1 MKKQIKLFAGCIV
14 LIIVAYA
21 YAHIAKT
28 VSIYDK
34 GIDPSQYGSTGIII
48 DQAVSQSFVV
58 EENAIDSVR
67 IKTSVV
73 GNVNDISLSYE
84 IKNSETG
91 EICAQGEAE
100 AEKVKNGKFFE
111 LKFPKVENV
120 KGKKME
126 ITIRAEGANAENG
139 VSFAFERKVE
149 NNTEYKV
156 NGQEQEATLILKTVN
171 HRFDFETFSVFI
183 GFAVYI
189 YVFMR
194 FLYKLFQ

>member
-91 EICAQGEAE
+91 EISQ
-100 AEKVKNGKFFE
+100 
-111 LKFPKVENV
+111 
-120 KGKKME
+120 
-126 ITIRAEGANAENG
+126 
-139 VSFAFERKVE
+139 SRKCQRKE
-149 NNTEYKV
+149 DGNYYSGRRSKCR
-156 NGQEQEATLILKTVN
+156 KW
-171 HRFDFETFSVFI
+171 S
-183 GFAVYI
+183 
-189 YVFMR
+189 
-194 FLYKLFQ
+194 LFCF

>member
-100 AEKVKNGKFFE
+100 AEKWKIF
-111 LKFPKVENV
+111 
-120 KGKKME
+120 
-126 ITIRAEGANAENG
+126 
-139 VSFAFERKVE
+139 
-149 NNTEYKV
+149 
-156 NGQEQEATLILKTVN
+156 
-171 HRFDFETFSVFI
+171 
-183 GFAVYI
+183 
-189 YVFMR
+189 
-194 FLYKLFQ
+194 